1 VWKENDGKELE
12 ASGGD
17 VRGKKLIFVLVF
29 YWKMNSIVK
38 SYLHNKEMFAK
49 LENACLDGNLDL
61 VKSLC
66 EKGVDIHSFDD
77 LPFRLACGNGHLEIS
92 KFLLEKGAYIHAC
105 DDHGFRI
112 ACENG
117 HIQIAKFLY
126 ERGADISVLE
136 DYPLRCACQNGHI
149 ELVKFLIEK
158 GANDRM
164 AFDIAFDTACSR
176 GHLEV
181 VKLLVSRGASV
192 KRNIISIILLFGSH
206 EHFEI
211 IKFFIEN
218 GADESLVSEE
228 AKKYLSFCKKMKT
241 KKLICAA
248 NKIGSWWIPICYNLN
263 RECGKR
269 MMERSWKRVE
279 EMYLERN

>member
-1 VWKENDGKELE
+1 VWKADDGAELGE
-12 ASGGD
+12 SKSD
-17 VRGKKLIFVLVF
+17 VLGKKLIFLLD
-29 YWKMNSIVK
+29 YYRKMNSIVK

-77 LPFRLACGNGHLEIS
+77 LPFRLACGNGHLEIA
-92 KFLLEKGAYIHAC
+92 KLLFEKGSDIHSCGDYA
-105 DDHGFRI
+105 FRI

-117 HIQIAKFLY
+117 YIQIAKFLY
-126 ERGADISVLE
+126 ERGADIFVWD
-136 DYPLRCACQNGHI
+136 DYPLRWACQNGHV
-149 ELVKFLIEK
+149 EVVKFLIEK

-181 VKLLVSRGASV
+181 VKLLVSLGASV
-192 KRNIISIILLFGSH
+192 KRNIISIILQHGSH
-206 EHFEI
+206 EHFET
-211 IKFFIEN
+211 IKFLIEN

-228 AKKYLSFCKKMKT
+228 AKKYLSFCRKMET
-241 KKLICAA
+241 KKLIRAA
-248 NKIGSWWIPICYNLN
+248 NKINFWWIPICYDLN

-269 MMERSWKRVE
+269 MMERSWERVKA
-279 EMYLERN
+279 MYEAL